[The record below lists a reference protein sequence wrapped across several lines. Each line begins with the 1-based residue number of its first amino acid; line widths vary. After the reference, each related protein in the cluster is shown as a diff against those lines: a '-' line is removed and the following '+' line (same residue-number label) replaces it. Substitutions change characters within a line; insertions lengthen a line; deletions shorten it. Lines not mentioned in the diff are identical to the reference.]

1 MFEAAELG
9 RKLSKKEFQAIEPD
23 LHTRLLEAQQQ
34 LKSSNTS
41 VIIIVSG
48 VEGAGKGEVVN
59 RLSEW
64 LDTRD
69 IKTNAFWEETDEQ
82 RLRPDYWRFWRTLP
96 ARGTMGIMFGSWY
109 TRPIIDRVF
118 GKIDDGDFEKDL
130 RRIVEFERMLVQ
142 DDALI
147 IKFWFHLPKHEVEK
161 QVKKD
166 KDILEM
172 KIKKSPLLQKFSIQY
187 DEFASVSERAIR
199 ITDKGQS
206 PWHLIEASDKR
217 YRDITVGQVLLN
229 ALEQKLGEEKQRDEI
244 QNSEGHEEISV
255 THLTDHLVANK
266 ITILDHVDLTKT
278 LTSNT
283 YSAQLK
289 HYQAKLFDL
298 AWKAHHEKISVVAVF
313 EGWDA
318 SGKGGAIRR
327 VTQAVDARLYKV
339 ISVAAPTD
347 EEKAHQYL
355 WRFWRHIP
363 LAGYLSLYDRSWYGR
378 VLVERVE
385 GFANEREWKRAYSEI
400 NHFEEQ
406 LCENGISMV
415 KFWIHLDKD
424 EQLRRFKEREK
435 TPWKLHKITDE
446 DWRNR
451 DRWDDY
457 KAAVNDMVA
466 HTSTEFSP
474 WSLIPGNDKKVAR
487 VEILKTLCDSMEK
500 VLASKDTGKA
510 GSKKKSKEI

>member
-9 RKLSKKEFQAIEPD
+9 RKISKKEFQELEPQ
-23 LHTRLLEAQQQ
+23 LHTRLLEVQQQ
-34 LKSSNTS
+34 LRKSRVP
-41 VIIIVSG
+41 VIVIVSG

-69 IKTNAFWEETDEQ
+69 IQTNAFWDETDDQ
-82 RLRPDYWRFWRTLP
+82 RLRPDYWRFWKALP
-96 ARGTMGIMFGSWY
+96 PRGTIGIMFGSWY

-118 GKIDDGDFEKDL
+118 DGLDEGEFEQQL

-142 DDALI
+142 DEALI
-147 IKFWFHLPKHEVEK
+147 IKFWFHLPKKMVEK
-161 QVKKD
+161 QVQKD
-166 KDILEM
+166 QDILEM
-172 KIKKSPLLQKFSIQY
+172 KIKKSPLLQKFSKQY

-199 ITDKGQS
+199 ITDKGQA
-206 PWHLIEASDKR
+206 PWHLIESTDKH
-217 YRDITVGQVLLN
+217 YRDITVGQILLN
-229 ALEQKLGEEKQRDEI
+229 AMETKLAGKGVEPDPESDVA
-244 QNSEGHEEISV
+244 V
-255 THLTDHLVANK
+255 THLTDALAANQV
-266 ITILDHVDLTKT
+266 TILDHVNLDRT
-278 LTSNT
+278 LKAKE
-283 YSAQLK
+283 YEKALK

-298 AWKAHHEKISVVAVF
+298 AWKAHHQKKSVVAVF

-327 VTQAVDARLYKV
+327 VTRAIDARLYKV

-363 LAGYLSLYDRSWYGR
+363 LAGYTSIYDRSWYGR

-385 GFANEREWKRAYSEI
+385 GFAKEHEWKRAYSEI

-406 LCENGISMV
+406 LCESGIV
-415 KFWIHLDKD
+415 LLKFWIHLSKE
-424 EQLRRFKEREK
+424 EQLARFKERET
-435 TPWKLHKITDE
+435 TPWKAHKITDE

-451 DRWDDY
+451 ERWDAY

-466 HTSTEFSP
+466 HTSTEYAP
-474 WSLIPGNDKKVAR
+474 WTLIPGNDKKVAR
-487 VEILKTLCDSMEK
+487 VEIVKLLCEAIEAQ
-500 VLASKDTGKA
+500 LLPAEAETG
-510 GSKKKSKEI
+510 SRDKKKKNKKK

>member
-9 RKLSKKEFQAIEPD
+9 RKISRSEFQEIEPE
-23 LHTRLLEAQQQ
+23 LHTQLLKVQQQ
-34 LKSSNTS
+34 LKKSNTS

-69 IKTNAFWEETDEQ
+69 IQTNAFWDETDDQ
-82 RLRPDYWRFWRTLP
+82 RLRPDYWRFWKILP
-96 ARGTMGIMFGSWY
+96 PRGTLGIMFGSWY
-109 TRPIIDRVF
+109 TKPIVDRVF
-118 GKIDDGDFEKDL
+118 GNLDEGDFDQRL

-147 IKFWFHLPKHEVEK
+147 VKLWFHLPKKVVEK
-161 QVKKD
+161 RVRQDKK
-166 KDILEM
+166 ILKM
-172 KIKKSPLLQKFSIQY
+172 KIKKSPLMQKFGKQY
-187 DEFASVSERAIR
+187 DEFATVSERAIR
-199 ITDKGQS
+199 ITDKGSS
-206 PWHLIEASDKR
+206 PWHLIEATDKR
-217 YRDITVGQVLLN
+217 YRDITVGQILLN
-229 ALEQKLGEEKQRDEI
+229 AMEEKLGRSQGNADPDDHFEV
-244 QNSEGHEEISV
+244 SHF
-255 THLTDHLVANK
+255 TDRLAANK
-266 ITILDHVDLTKT
+266 ITILDHVDLEQT
-278 LTSNT
+278 LTQAKYNKE
-283 YSAQLK
+283 LK

-298 AWKAHHEKISVVAVF
+298 AWKAHHQKISVVAVF

-327 VTQAVDARLYKV
+327 VTRAVDARLYKV
-339 ISVAAPTD
+339 LSVAAPTD

-363 LAGYLSLYDRSWYGR
+363 ISGYLSIYDRSWYGR

-385 GFANEREWKRAYSEI
+385 GFAPEQEWKRAYNEI

-406 LCENGISMV
+406 LCEHDIVMA
-415 KFWIHLDKD
+415 KFWIHLSKD
-424 EQLRRFKEREK
+424 EQLRRFKEREV

-451 DRWDDY
+451 EKWDDY
-457 KAAVNDMVA
+457 KDAVNDMVA
-466 HTSTEFSP
+466 HTSTEYAP

-487 VEILKTLCDSMEK
+487 VEIVKTLCEVIENKLNEKDS
-500 VLASKDTGKA
+500 SD
-510 GSKKKSKEI
+510 KK